1 MLSYDHPGAHSTF
14 EAAEAEMRKLIAAGV
29 PPNQL
34 ILGLPFYGRDITN
47 RRRTMSYRDILER
60 YRPDPDVN
68 EVDNVF
74 FNGPGLIRRKTELAL
89 KAGLA
94 GVMFWELGQ
103 DAAGDGSLL
112 KVIRSTVA
120 SRSPAE

>member
-1 MLSYDHPGAHSTF
+1 
-14 EAAEAEMRKLIAAGV
+14 MRSPTTLPQDGDQA
-29 PPNQL
+29 PL
-34 ILGLPFYGRDITN
+34 CGLGRDH
-47 RRRTMSYRDILER
+47 
-60 YRPDPDVN
+60 V
-68 EVDNVF
+68 
-74 FNGPGLIRRKTELAL
+74 RRKTEFAL

-120 SRSPAE
+120 SWSPAE